1 MLVMSASHIHDNYT
15 STQRRPP
22 PPPPSPPPPAPYV
35 AASDQAKQRG
45 IIRFT
50 VPMSG
55 IRKWFSARSRLN
67 LLPGCRERCGSSES
81 EVFMPSSVYA
91 KHTCQIV
98 SKLPQCLRPTFRNN
112 MLSGRHVST
121 ARTALPTKCRS
132 SPNRILRNLHSFASP
147 ASPAAEPSSKKDE
160 LFHTGEECIDRVAEA
175 GLLTVGVGEGCTTS
189 HS

>member
-1 MLVMSASHIHDNYT
+1 MSASHIHDNYT

-81 EVFMPSSVYA
+81 ELFMPSSVYA